1 MKSHFRINL
10 KSSITCLIIY
20 GILSIGVTAQGAI
33 WPLKSDDKKIQGTIR
48 VDKKDQKKKKN
59 TELIEWAKISLQDAV
74 AIALKD
80 TPGKVTSAKLKIR
93 HHYLI
98 FHVKI
103 SKGKKMATD
112 VFVDAGSGSILDLDE
127 EDGKDDDDG

>member
-1 MKSHFRINL
+1 MKSHFRVSL
-10 KSSITCLIIY
+10 KSTITYLLIY

-33 WPLKSDDKKIQGTIR
+33 WPLKSDDNKIEGTIR
-48 VDKKDQKKKKN
+48 VEKKDQKKKKN

-93 HHYLI
+93 HHFLI
-98 FHVKI
+98 YHVKI
-103 SKGKKMATD
+103 STGQKTAID
-112 VFVDAGSGSILDLDE
+112 FFVDAGSGSILDLDD
-127 EDGKDDDDG
+127 EDGKVDDDG

>member
-1 MKSHFRINL
+1 MKSHFRVSL
-10 KSSITCLIIY
+10 KSTITYLLIY

-33 WPLKSDDKKIQGTIR
+33 WPLKSDDKKIEGTIR
-48 VDKKDQKKKKN
+48 VEKKDQKKKKN
-59 TELIEWAKISLQDAV
+59 TELIEWTKISLQDAV

-93 HHYLI
+93 HHFLI

-103 SKGKKMATD
+103 STGKKTAMD
-112 VFVDAGSGSILDLDE
+112 VFVDAGSGSILDVDD
-127 EDGKDDDDG
+127 EDGKNDDDG